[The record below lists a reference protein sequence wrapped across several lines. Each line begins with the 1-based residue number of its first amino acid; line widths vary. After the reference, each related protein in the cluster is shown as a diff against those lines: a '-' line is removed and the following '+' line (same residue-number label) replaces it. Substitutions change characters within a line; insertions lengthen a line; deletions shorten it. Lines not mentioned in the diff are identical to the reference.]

1 MGALSLSK
9 GTSALRQV
17 QRAVVAM
24 VGVRWLSGRVAVIAM
39 FPLNS
44 VLFPYMPLRLRVF
57 EERYLIMLAELLRS
71 EDARFGVVLIERGRE
86 VGGGEECFSL
96 GTIAEVTQLGAQE
109 GFVGLIAQGSRRFK
123 VTEWLNDAAHPRA
136 EVSEMAELEWDD
148 SLWRLR
154 EVTEQLV
161 RRTLALASEFAENVW
176 PSDVELSA
184 NPAAAAWQLAA
195 ISPITALDQLALLGS
210 ASFAEL
216 FAGVSELTRAAALAF
231 EAPWLDDDEG

>member
-1 MGALSLSK
+1 MSEG
-9 GTSALRQV
+9 
-17 QRAVVAM
+17 
-24 VGVRWLSGRVAVIAM
+24 VAVLAM

-96 GTIAEVTQLGAQE
+96 GTIAQITQLGAQE
-109 GFVGLIAQGSRRFK
+109 GFVGLIAQGSRRFE
-123 VTEWLNDAAHPRA
+123 VTEWLDDTPHPRA
-136 EVSEMAELEWDD
+136 EVHEMAELEWDD
-148 SLWRLR
+148 GLWRLR

-161 RRTLALASEFAENVW
+161 RRTLAVASEFAENVW

-195 ISPITALDQLALLGS
+195 ISPLNALDQLALLGS

-216 FAGVSELTRAAALAF
+216 LAGVSELTRAAALTF
-231 EAPWLDDDEG
+231 DAPWPNGDAE